1 MTLEERKEIF
11 DDVTEFIAQS
21 ETHPEKSYRLVM
33 DTRQGKYAGSNL
45 EIHKQSGR
53 HVRFIA

>member
-1 MTLEERKEIF
+1 MTIEERKEIF

-21 ETHPEKSYRLVM
+21 ETHPEKSYCLVM
-33 DTRQGKYAGSNL
+33 NTRQGKYYGSNL

-53 HVRFIA
+53 HIRFIA